1 MSLQAHIDAIDAQV
15 EDSSKGL
22 PKEVFYLASR
32 LTPMVNVDLLV
43 KNDEGQTLLTW
54 REDEYYG
61 PGWHVPGGIVRFKE
75 AIATRI
81 NAVAASEL
89 GAKVACQKDPL
100 RRTDGLHPTRNT
112 RGHFISLLYECVL
125 ISPVDPRLEYKTGG
139 PKNGECA
146 WHTGCPDNLIAAHGM
161 YKIFIGNQKILHR
174 EYPETL
180 GGGAER
186 ELPQYKKDAVSSG
199 TSTAT

>member
-1 MSLQAHIDAIDAQV
+1 MSLQAHIDAIEAHV

-75 AIATRI
+75 TIATRI
-81 NAVAASEL
+81 DAVAASEL
-89 GAKVACQKDPL
+89 GAKVAFKKEPL
-100 RRTDGLHPTRNT
+100 RMNEVMHPTRNT
-112 RGHFISLLYECVL
+112 RGHFISLLYQCVL
-125 ISPVDPRLEYKTGG
+125 ISPVDPRLEYQTGR
-139 PKNGECA
+139 PKNGACA
-146 WHTGCPDNLIAAHGM
+146 WHTVCPDNLIKVHGM
-161 YKIFIGNQKILHR
+161 YKSFIDSQQG
-174 EYPETL
+174 
-180 GGGAER
+180 
-186 ELPQYKKDAVSSG
+186 
-199 TSTAT
+199 